1 MHMYLYMYVCHLTP
15 PPQRCFL
22 AFAPLAEL
30 SSYSCDADIWQ
41 LHTRLPSLNKLGPKS
56 LSVCDQSVFVR
67 ANEARHQSHR
77 GQQEQSPGT
86 QLNES
91 LLERTVASPVCTGI
105 RVCVCV
111 CACSVPISVWHVR
124 RAKVW
129 VNAAG
134 QCKVSS
140 QGSQLCS
147 WGCRVGVLGAD
158 RAILW
163 AELAED
169 PGPGGAP
176 SYAAR
181 SAVHNYTPQ
190 PAASDTFQSS
200 SVLLLSLRFQKWFE
214 PVLSASEKYHID
226 GESIAQWHGENVFC
240 SKDILGCHAH
250 THHGLLA
257 CGIKK
262 WF

>member
-1 MHMYLYMYVCHLTP
+1 MHMYLYLYLCHLTP
-15 PPQRCFL
+15 APRRCFL
-22 AFAPLAEL
+22 AFTPLAEL
-30 SSYSCDADIWQ
+30 SLYSCDADIWQ

-91 LLERTVASPVCTGI
+91 LLERTVASPICTDI
-105 RVCVCV
+105 WVCV
-111 CACSVPISVWHVR
+111 CACCVPISVWHVR

-129 VNAAG
+129 GNTAG

-158 RAILW
+158 TAILW

-214 PVLSASEKYHID
+214 LVLSASEKYHMD

-240 SKDILGCHAH
+240 SKEILGRRAR
-250 THHGLLA
+250 TRTIV

-262 WF
+262 RF